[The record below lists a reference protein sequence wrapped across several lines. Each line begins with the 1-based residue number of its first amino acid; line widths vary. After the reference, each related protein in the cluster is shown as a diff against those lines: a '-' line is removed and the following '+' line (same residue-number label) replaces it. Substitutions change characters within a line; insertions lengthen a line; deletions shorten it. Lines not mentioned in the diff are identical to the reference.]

1 MRFFYSEK
9 CIHMILWIA
18 NPLCDETAC
27 WHAALR
33 VLRAE
38 AAKFP
43 TGSHFPCFF
52 GKKQPA
58 RKGLGANAGRAQFLS
73 WDGSFGGFLN

>member
-1 MRFFYSEK
+1 MSPMRFFFSEK

-18 NPLCDETAC
+18 NPLCDDAAC

-38 AAKFP
+38 AAKIRTEF
-43 TGSHFPCFF
+43 SRRLLFF
-52 GKKQPA
+52 FRWA
-58 RKGLGANAGRAQFLS
+58 S
-73 WDGSFGGFLN
+73 